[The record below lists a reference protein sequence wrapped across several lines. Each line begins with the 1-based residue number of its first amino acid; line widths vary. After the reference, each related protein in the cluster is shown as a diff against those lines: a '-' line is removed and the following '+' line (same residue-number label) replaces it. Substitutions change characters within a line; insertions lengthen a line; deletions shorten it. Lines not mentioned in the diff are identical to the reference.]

1 MLTIT
6 TNNSG
11 EAAKYFFDTIQR
23 QIETDGKIIIALK
36 GDLGA
41 GKTTLV
47 QEFCKLCNVQGIVTS
62 PTFPIM
68 NVYDGD
74 VNQQK
79 VVIHH
84 FDWYRLDSLAD
95 LGVINLKMIFSQS
108 GIFFIEWPEKLP
120 EVLGEYEHY
129 ILSIDIEGESRT
141 YTLDQRKLT

>member
-11 EAAKYFFDTIQR
+11 EAAKYFFDTIQH
-23 QIETDGKIIIALK
+23 QVETDGKVIIALK

-47 QEFCKLCNVQGIVTS
+47 QEFCKMCGVQDVVTS

-68 NVYDGD
+68 NVYEGEI
-74 VNQQK
+74 NEQK
-79 VVIHH
+79 TVIHH
-84 FDWYRLDSLAD
+84 FDWYRLDSMAD
-95 LGVINLKMIFSQS
+95 LGVINLPMILSQL

-120 EVLGEYEHY
+120 EVLGDYEHY
-129 ILSIDIEGESRT
+129 VLSIDIEGESRI
-141 YTLDQRKLT
+141 YNLEKHN